1 MAIVGSIQDGLVGDY
16 TILAAKAVLD
26 GVISIVLA
34 ASLGAGVYLS
44 VFAVA
49 IYQGLIT
56 VLARVLEPFMTD
68 VLIGQLS
75 LVGSVLVLAIGFN
88 LLFDKKIVKVGN
100 LLPAVLVPVFYQ
112 VILKVIS
119 LIQ

>member
-1 MAIVGSIQDGLVGDY
+1 
-16 TILAAKAVLD
+16 
-26 GVISIVLA
+26 
-34 ASLGAGVYLS
+34 
-44 VFAVA
+44 
-49 IYQGLIT
+49 
-56 VLARVLEPFMTD
+56 MTD

-75 LVGSVLVLAIGFN
+75 LVGSVLVMAIGFN